1 MTSRPLNILRKR
13 EDAYMKKISRRF
25 LGSVL
30 LVACLL
36 SACGGGDDEST
47 AGPALPVITLQPSD
61 VSIVEGGSARFTVE
75 VNETAGVT
83 FQWMRNNVAVY
94 GAIQDT
100 IVWSGM
106 PVSSSGTVFTVR
118 VSNAAGSVLSRDAR
132 LTVIPRQDE

>member
-1 MTSRPLNILRKR
+1 M
-13 EDAYMKKISRRF
+13 KISRRC
-25 LGSVL
+25 LGTAS
-30 LVACLL
+30 LVACLV
-36 SACGGGDDEST
+36 SACGGGDDESI

-83 FQWMRNNVAVY
+83 FQWMRNDVAIY

-106 PVSSSGTVFTVR
+106 PMSSSGTVFTVR
-118 VSNAAGSVLSRDAR
+118 VSNAAGSVLSRNAR
-132 LTVIPRQDE
+132 LTVIPRQD

>member
-1 MTSRPLNILRKR
+1 MQLNTLQLKNKSINLEPGLPLLIGT
-13 EDAYMKKISRRF
+13 A
-25 LGSVL
+25 
-30 LVACLL
+30 A
-36 SACGGGDDEST
+36 GGRS
-47 AGPALPVITLQPSD
+47 PALPVITLQPSD

-118 VSNAAGSVLSRDAR
+118 VSNAAGSMLSREAR
-132 LTVIPRQDE
+132 LTVLPRQNE